1 MRNGSDEAGAGG
13 GGNAAAERRARER
26 VARDLARLGVDE
38 AVCADLARRLEPLV
52 RVLSREAYGVAL
64 AGVSVTHRVHR
75 EREGAWQR
83 SVREI
88 SELQRLLGAFADEL
102 RKVDTVLGTLTA
114 ELKRIDG
121 VARPA
126 AVTPRRVVH

>member
-1 MRNGSDEAGAGG
+1 MRNGSGEAGAGG
-13 GGNAAAERRARER
+13 GGNGTSERRARER

-52 RVLSREAYGVAL
+52 RVLSPEAYGVAL

-83 SVREI
+83 SVREL
-88 SELQRLLGAFADEL
+88 SELQRLLGVFADEL
-102 RKVDTVLGTLTA
+102 RKVDVVLGTLTA
-114 ELKRIDG
+114 ELKRTGG
-121 VARPA
+121 VARRSV
-126 AVTPRRVVH
+126 VTPRRLVH

>member
-1 MRNGSDEAGAGG
+1 MRNGGDEAGAGG
-13 GGNAAAERRARER
+13 GGRAASERQARER

-38 AVCADLARRLEPLV
+38 AVCADLARWLEPLV
-52 RVLSREAYGVAL
+52 RVLSPEAYGVAL

-83 SVREI
+83 SVREL

-102 RKVDTVLGTLTA
+102 RKVDTVLGTLAA
-114 ELKRIDG
+114 ELKRSDG
-121 VARPA
+121 VGRPA
-126 AVTPRRVVH
+126 AVPPRRVVH